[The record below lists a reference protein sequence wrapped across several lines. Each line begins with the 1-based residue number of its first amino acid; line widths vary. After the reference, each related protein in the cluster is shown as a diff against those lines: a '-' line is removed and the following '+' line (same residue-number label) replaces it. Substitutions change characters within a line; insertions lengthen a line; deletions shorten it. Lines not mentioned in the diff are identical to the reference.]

1 MTQLLDALKR
11 VPRTLLKLL
20 LLAGGAV
27 LGLVALAVG
36 MLLALGL
43 VVWALVRGRRPEKV
57 QVFRW
62 RGKPRGAATPPAE
75 VVDIEARE
83 VRSEPGPHRADAI
96 HARLER

>member
-1 MTQLLDALKR
+1 MTQLLHALKDL
-11 VPRTLLKLL
+11 PRTLLKLL
-20 LLAGGAV
+20 LVAGGAV

-43 VVWALVRGRRPEKV
+43 VLWALLRGRRPEKV

-62 RGKPRGAATPPAE
+62 RGMPRGAARPPAE

-83 VRSEPGPHRADAI
+83 VRTEPGPHRADAAN
-96 HARLER
+96 ARLER